1 MSKFDKALQSLQPNI
16 TNIVRTFLLDT
27 NFEDHE
33 YRRYMII
40 SFTTPADEKLGYRRL
55 ELNTYKDG
63 RIPALFHDT
72 DVVEFKKDNPPSVP
86 LAYDFTNDV
95 STEQTFENVMNLI
108 DSTTIKHI
116 LDIRVTKYHAESDI
130 IYDWRELSDLA
141 AAKASGD
148 MTLSIE

>member
-27 NFEDHE
+27 NFGVHE
-33 YRRYMII
+33 CRRYMII

-72 DVVEFKKDNPPSVP
+72 DVVEFKNDNPPSAP
-86 LAYDFTNDV
+86 LAYDSANDV
-95 STEQTFENVMNLI
+95 ITKQTFENVMNLI

-148 MTLSIE
+148 GALYI

>member
-1 MSKFDKALQSLQPNI
+1 MSGFDKALQSLQPNVKD
-16 TNIVRTFLLDT
+16 IVRTFLLDT
-27 NFEDHE
+27 NFGDHE
-33 YRRYMII
+33 YRRYMVI

-63 RIPALFHDT
+63 RIPGLYHDT
-72 DVVEFKKDNPPSVP
+72 NIVEFKKQPPSVP
-86 LAYDFTNDV
+86 LIQTPEGDV
-95 STEQTFENVMNLI
+95 VKQTFENVMNLV

-116 LDIRVTKYHAESDI
+116 IDIIVTKYHAESDR

>member
-1 MSKFDKALQSLQPNI
+1 MSKFDKALQSLQPNVKD
-16 TNIVRTFLLDT
+16 IVRTFLLDT
-27 NFEDHE
+27 NFGDHE
-33 YRRYMII
+33 YRRRMDI
-40 SFTTPADEKLGYRRL
+40 SFTTPTDGHLGYRRL

-86 LAYDFTNDV
+86 LAYDSTNDV

-148 MTLSIE
+148 MTLSI

>member
-1 MSKFDKALQSLQPNI
+1 MSRFDKALQSLQPNFKD
-16 TNIVRTFLLDT
+16 IVRTFLLDT
-27 NFEDHE
+27 NFGDHE
-33 YRRYMII
+33 YRRFMVI

-86 LAYDFTNDV
+86 LAYDSTNDV

-108 DSTTIKHI
+108 DSTPIMHI
-116 LDIRVTKYHAESDI
+116 LDIRVTKYHAESDM

-141 AAKASGD
+141 SAKASGD
-148 MTLSIE
+148 MTLSI

>member
-1 MSKFDKALQSLQPNI
+1 MSGFDKALQSLQPNI

-27 NFEDHE
+27 NFGVHE

-86 LAYDFTNDV
+86 LSYDSANDV

-130 IYDWRELSDLA
+130 VYDWRELSDLA
-141 AAKASGD
+141 VAKASGD
-148 MTLSIE
+148 MTLSV

>member
-1 MSKFDKALQSLQPNI
+1 
-16 TNIVRTFLLDT
+16 
-27 NFEDHE
+27 
-33 YRRYMII
+33 MII

-86 LAYDFTNDV
+86 LAYDSTNDV

-116 LDIRVTKYHAESDI
+116 LDIRVTKYHAESDM
-130 IYDWRELSDLA
+130 IYDWRDVADLA
-141 AAKASGD
+141 KEASRD
-148 MTLSIE
+148 KTTHHIK

>member
-1 MSKFDKALQSLQPNI
+1 MSRFDKALQSLQPNI

-27 NFEDHE
+27 NFGDHE

-40 SFTTPADEKLGYRRL
+40 SFTTPADDKLGYRRL
-55 ELNTYKDG
+55 ELNTYEDG
-63 RIPALFHDT
+63 RIPALFHDM
-72 DVVEFKKDNPPSVP
+72 DVVEFKKNPPSVP
-86 LAYDFTNDV
+86 LAYDSTNDV

-141 AAKASGD
+141 VAKASGD
-148 MTLSIE
+148 EALYI

>member
-1 MSKFDKALQSLQPNI
+1 MSRFDKALQSLQPNFKD
-16 TNIVRTFLLDT
+16 IVRTFLFDT
-27 NFEDHE
+27 NFGDHE

-86 LAYDFTNDV
+86 LAYDSTNDV

-116 LDIRVTKYHAESDI
+116 LDIRVTKYHAESDM

-141 AAKASGD
+141 KEASRD
-148 MTLSIE
+148 KTTHHIK